1 MGKKLGDTER
11 LLSILECF
19 AEDELFENHEVEIE
33 QLEKVIIK
41 QQEFLKVSQKVEKKY
56 GKTRLEAAVSAK
68 KAVRMS
74 IFTIYEEGDD
84 HSS

>member
-1 MGKKLGDTER
+1 LGDTER

-19 AEDELFENHEVEIE
+19 AEDELFENHGVEIE
-33 QLEKVIIK
+33 QIEKLLIK
-41 QQEFLKVSQKVEKKY
+41 QQEYLKVSEKVEKKY
-56 GKTRLEAAVSAK
+56 GKNRTAAVSAK

-84 HSS
+84 HSSS